1 MWEELEQLWNE
12 LAQDLR
18 EWAWIELFDLKSLEE
33 TKDAVW
39 HFTSGWLKGRP
50 HPEEFTYF
58 SGTACIG
65 FAEELWR
72 RRDELLESEEDGQY
86 FYDVH
91 VNLVPTCIVIP

>member
-18 EWAWIELFDLKSLEE
+18 EWAWIELFDLKSLQE
-33 TKDAVW
+33 TKGAVR

-50 HPEEFTYF
+50 HPEDFIYF
-58 SGTACIG
+58 CRTASIG

-72 RRDELLESEEDGQY
+72 RRDELLESEEDVKY
-86 FYDVH
+86 FYDVQ
-91 VNLVPTCIVIP
+91 VSVVPTCIVIP